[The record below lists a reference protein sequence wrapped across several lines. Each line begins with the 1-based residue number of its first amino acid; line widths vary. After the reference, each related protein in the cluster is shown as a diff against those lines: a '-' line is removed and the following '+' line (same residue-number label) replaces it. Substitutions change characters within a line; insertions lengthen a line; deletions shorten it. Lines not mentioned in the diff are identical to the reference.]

1 MTDAFNGGAVV
12 IARKLS
18 EADYYAIENELRKDG
33 KIAKWARTS
42 RELVEILRDGRVF
55 CIFIGAELD
64 KDVVHLIRA
73 ARQMLLAEWFLVAPE
88 DDKRLHYRA
97 VEAGVKGVLTEPV
110 TPFQYVQR
118 TRQVQARFRVDAADA
133 RFHKDVRGTGT
144 TRTAE
149 EDALRPEDF
158 NIARNPLQG
167 MEVVRGTKD
176 YRIRHPQW
184 ERVVQTLKMRAFQGL
199 TDYKS
204 QAELDLL
211 DIIMEEP
218 RASLSLMTLRPVDP
232 LAAFPPAK
240 VRTLVSSDLLE
251 ETRAVDA
258 TLYPDVLKALEL
270 RRSVVVP
277 DVRQAS
283 SFESLQ
289 GDLVSRGVV
298 SRAAIPLMSGDDI
311 VGMVRV
317 QFGEPVNVR
326 IRNLLDDLVPFSEN
340 LVPTFSKL
348 DFLSRI
354 YAAHDL

>member
-1 MTDAFNGGAVV
+1 MTDTYDGGSVV

-18 EADYYAIENELRKDG
+18 EADYFAIDAELRKDG
-33 KIAKWARTS
+33 KTSKWARTS
-42 RELVEILRDGRVF
+42 RELVDILRDGRVF

-73 ARQMLLAEWFLVAPE
+73 ARQMLPAEWFLVSNE
-88 DDKRLHYRA
+88 EDKRLHYRA

-118 TRQVQARFRVDAADA
+118 TRQVQARFRIDAADA
-133 RFHKDVRGTGT
+133 RFHKDVRGVGT
-144 TRTAE
+144 ARTPE
-149 EDALRPEDF
+149 EDSLRPEDF
-158 NIARNPLQG
+158 ATSRDPLQG

-184 ERVVQTLKMRAFQGL
+184 ERVVQTLKMRTFQGL
-199 TDYKS
+199 VDYKS

-218 RASLSLMTLRPVDP
+218 RASLSLMTLRPLDP
-232 LAAFPPAK
+232 IAAFPPVK
-240 VRTLVSSDLLE
+240 VRTLVSSDILE
-251 ETRAVDA
+251 ETRAVDSN
-258 TLYPDVLKALEL
+258 LYPDVLKALEL

-277 DVRQAS
+277 DVREAL

-298 SRAAIPLMSGDDI
+298 SRAAIPLLSGEDI
-311 VGMVRV
+311 IGMVRV